1 MLKLYH
7 GHDLRW
13 TYYVNIVNIV
23 RKRVEDQTYQRE
35 FKIERFGGNVKVE
48 LDLSSYATK
57 ADWKRLKG
65 ADTSK
70 LAAKTDLASLK
81 AQINCF

>member
-1 MLKLYH
+1 M
-7 GHDLRW
+7 
-13 TYYVNIVNIV
+13 NILW
-23 RKRVEDQTYQRE
+23 KRVADQICQRE
-35 FKIERFGGNVKVE
+35 FRIKRFGRNVKVE
-48 LDLSSYATK
+48 LDLSSCATK

-81 AQINCF
+81 AQINCFQHKNYEDWN

>member
-7 GHDLRW
+7 GYDLRW
-13 TYYVNIVNIV
+13 TYCLNIVNISW
-23 RKRVEDQTYQRE
+23 KRVADQIYQKE
-35 FKIERFGGNVKVE
+35 FRIKRFGGNVKVE

-70 LAAKTDLASLK
+70 LAAKTFS
-81 AQINCF
+81 